1 MLVVLSVLVVLAT
14 ITELGRAI
22 DWIVAYLIPVAVILG
37 VVVGTFV
44 LLAWEGGKVYDRWD
58 QHR

>member
-1 MLVVLSVLVVLAT
+1 MLVVLSMFVVLAT
-14 ITELGRAI
+14 IMGLGRAV
-22 DWIVAYLIPVAVILG
+22 DWVVAYLIPVAVILG

-44 LLAWEGGKVYDRWD
+44 LLAWEGGKVYDRWY